1 MHDQVIYEF
10 LKDFFKLN
18 RFFYS
23 NFSFFLFF
31 NWIDNFNGHLYDIF
45 IITFFKSFL
54 IYFFNYQNFRGCFYV
69 FCFLFFFNLNF
80 IQNQNGQFR

>member
-45 IITFFKSFL
+45 IITFLRAFLYIFL
-54 IYFFNYQNFRGCFYV
+54 IIKILEVVFKFFV
-69 FCFLFFFNLNF
+69 FCFFLT
-80 IQNQNGQFR
+80 

>member
-45 IITFFKSFL
+45 IITFLRAFLYIFL
-54 IYFFNYQNFRGCFYV
+54 IIKILEVVFKFFV
-69 FCFLFFFNLNF
+69 FCFF
-80 IQNQNGQFR
+80 

>member
-54 IYFFNYQNFRGCFYV
+54 IYFFNYQNFRGCF
-69 FCFLFFFNLNF
+69 
-80 IQNQNGQFR
+80 